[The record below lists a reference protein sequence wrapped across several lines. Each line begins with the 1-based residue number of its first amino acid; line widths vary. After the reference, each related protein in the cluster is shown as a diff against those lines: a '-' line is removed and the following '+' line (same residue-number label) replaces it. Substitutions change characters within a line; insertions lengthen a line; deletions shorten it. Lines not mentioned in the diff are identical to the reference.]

1 MKWKRTRHSHRAKLD
16 PEYNWLKQAQLNA
29 LEQVAQ
35 LDGVELMYLDES
47 GCCLWSPVSYS
58 YSRVGEQKRIEQ
70 TNRRNGRISILGL
83 WQPDKSFKYAL
94 ACGSFKSESYIKF
107 IDWIAELALETF
119 RTTGRMT
126 VIVQDNGSLHKSNLT
141 RQQWQRWQSQGLF
154 LFFLP
159 PYCSEMNRI
168 EDQWHQ
174 LKTHEIAGRMFEDEY
189 DLALAIMDGMEARSV
204 KGGYTLERFKFNSA

>member
-1 MKWKRTRHSHRAKLD
+1 M
-16 PEYNWLKQAQLNA
+16 EQL
-29 LEQVAQ
+29 
-35 LDGVELMYLDES
+35 GGIELIYLDES
-47 GCCLWSPVSYS
+47 GCQLWSPVSYS
-58 YSRVGEQKRIEQ
+58 YSRKGEQKCLEQ
-70 TNRRNGRISILGL
+70 TERRNGRISILGV

-94 ACGSFKSESYIKF
+94 ASGSFKSESYIKF

-141 RQQWQRWQSQGLF
+141 RQQWQRWRSQGLF

>member
-1 MKWKRTRHSHRAKLD
+1 MRWKRTRHSHRAKQD
-16 PEYNWLKQAQLNA
+16 AQYKQYKQAQLKA
-29 LEQVAQ
+29 LKQVAQ
-35 LDGVELMYLDES
+35 LGYIELMYLDKS
-47 GCCLWSPVSYS
+47 GCQLWSPASYS
-58 YSRVGEQKRIEQ
+58 YSRVGEQKSIEQ
-70 TNRRNGRISILGL
+70 TDRRNGRISILGI
-83 WQPDKSFKYAL
+83 WQPDQIFKYAL
-94 ACGSFKSESYIKF
+94 TCGSFKSASYIKV
-107 IDWIAELALETF
+107 IDWIAELAAQTL

-126 VIVQDNGSLHKSNLT
+126 VVVQDNGSLHRSHKT
-141 RQQWQRWQSQGLF
+141 RQQWQRWREQGLF